1 MRLFC
6 YRLYRAGIRV
16 NEFVEFAPI
25 INDPFFSRPLLKSSG
40 LMLLNA
46 SNQMDVLDEIKAFL
60 GCETPREWLELA
72 ARPEALGLLLTDH
85 AHCEKKAASTAM
97 TLMFRYV
104 DRSDLLNKMSRLARE
119 ELIHFEQVL
128 GIMDG
133 RGLEYGHL
141 SPARYAAGLRK
152 DVRTSEP
159 GRLIDV
165 LIIGGFI
172 EARSCERFAALA
184 PDLDDEL
191 ARFYRSLLKS
201 EGRHYQDYISL
212 AREYAGEPI
221 DDRVE
226 HFRQLE
232 AELIRT
238 EDDEFRFHSG
248 KPSQALLDNPEALQA
263 RPAA

>member
-1 MRLFC
+1 
-6 YRLYRAGIRV
+6 
-16 NEFVEFAPI
+16 
-25 INDPFFSRPLLKSSG
+25 
-40 LMLLNA
+40 
-46 SNQMDVLDEIKAFL
+46 MDVLAEIKGFL
-60 GCETPREWLELA
+60 GCETPQEWLHLA
-72 ARPEALGLLLTDH
+72 ARPEAMRLLLTDH

-128 GIMDG
+128 GIMEA
-133 RGLEYGHL
+133 RGLSYGHL

-165 LIIGGFI
+165 LIIGAFI

-184 PDLDDEL
+184 SDLDEEL

-201 EGRHYQDYISL
+201 EGRHYKDYLSL
-212 AREYAGEPI
+212 AESYAGEPI

-226 HFRQLE
+226 HFRRLE
-232 AELIRT
+232 AELILA

-248 KPSQALLDNPEALQA
+248 KPSAALLENPSALQ
-263 RPAA
+263 